1 MPRTV
6 KNYVQLDD
14 KFFIVELNEK
24 GQPALREAKEEEV
37 LNWEFEKIAL
47 RDSADQVDESLFQD
61 IINDTQKNMEENLKK
76 SMKNL
81 ILGGLGVSE
90 GSNNEG
96 MKIYGFNEKNSVIV
110 NHIVQKMQNRF
121 KEFDLNRE
129 LDLTDLEKKK
139 LRDAMKKKFKETY
152 ESEVSSLVWREAK
165 ELAKKHV
172 AEEVQN
178 IMGDK
183 MKAVA
188 KGMVERALN
197 KKHYWM
203 D

>member
-24 GQPALREAKEEEV
+24 GQPSLREAKEEEV

-47 RDSADQVDESLFQD
+47 RDSDDQVDESLFQD
-61 IINDTQKNMEENLKK
+61 IINKAQIDMEAQLTK

-81 ILGGLGVSE
+81 ILNGLGVSAQQD
-90 GSNNEG
+90 GTFYIG
-96 MKIYGFNEKNSVIV
+96 GFNDKNSAIV
-110 NHIVQKMQNRF
+110 NHVVQKMQNRF

-129 LDLTDLEKKK
+129 LDLTDHEKKK

-165 ELAKKHV
+165 DLARKHV
-172 AEEVQN
+172 ASEVEA

-197 KKHYWM
+197 KKHYWG

>member
-1 MPRTV
+1 MSRTV

-47 RDSADQVDESLFQD
+47 RDSDDQVDESLFQD
-61 IINDTQKNMEENLKK
+61 IVDKTQKDMEESLTK
-76 SMKNL
+76 SMKQL
-81 ILGGLGVSE
+81 ILNGLGVGTDRD
-90 GSNNEG
+90 GSFH
-96 MKIYGFNEKNSVIV
+96 ISGFNDKNSVIV
-110 NHIVQKMQNRF
+110 SHIAQKMQNRF

-129 LDLTDLEKKK
+129 LDLTDLEKKN
-139 LRDAMKKKFKETY
+139 LRAAMKKKFKETY
-152 ESEVSSLVWREAK
+152 ESEISSLVWREAK
-165 ELAKKHV
+165 ELARKHV
-172 AEEVQN
+172 AEEVET

-197 KKHYWM
+197 KKHYWGG
-203 D
+203 